1 MKLIYWNMTDLLKY
15 SVTRLGVIFLIL
27 FLAGCRTNES
37 KWVKNVSSGSALGTS
52 YNITYLA
59 TTELNF
65 EQEIDSLFQVLNQS
79 MSTYIPTSDI
89 SRINAGDSTIVVD
102 GMFREVFELS
112 GKVFEATDGY
122 FDPTVGVLVNAWGFG
137 PGTELEMD
145 SIKVDSLL
153 DYVGF
158 NKVAINSDNTIK
170 KADPAI
176 YFDFN
181 AIAKGY
187 AVDRLAVLLRNKGIT
202 DFLIEVGGELVAQGE
217 NRLKDKKWV
226 VAIDDPMMEESRTY
240 KRTLY
245 MKDIAMASSGNYRKF
260 KIDPETGAKYVHTID
275 PKTGYTKSSNI
286 LATSVMAKDCA
297 TADAFA
303 TSFMAMDLEKT
314 KTILAQHKELEGY
327 IIYLDPEG
335 NVLEYMTN
343 GFKENVLE

>member
-1 MKLIYWNMTDLLKY
+1 M
-15 SVTRLGVIFLIL
+15 VICFIIVCM
-27 FLAGCRTNES
+27 GCGS
-37 KWVKNVSSGSALGTS
+37 KEAKWIKNLNSGSALGTS

-59 TTELNF
+59 KQELNF
-65 EQEIDSLFQVLNQS
+65 QREIDSLFKVMNQS

-89 SRINAGDSTIVVD
+89 SRINGGDSTIVVD
-102 GMFREVFELS
+102 QMFKEVFELS
-112 GKVFEATDGY
+112 AKVFKATDGY

-137 PGTELEMD
+137 PGTALEMD
-145 SIKVDSLL
+145 SVKVDSLL

-158 NKVAINSDNTIK
+158 NKVAINTDNKIK
-170 KADPAI
+170 KENAAI

-217 NRLKDKKWV
+217 NRIKKKRWV

-260 KIDPETGAKYVHTID
+260 KIDPVTGAKYVHTID
-275 PKTGYTKSSNI
+275 PKTGFTKNSSI
-286 LATSVMAKDCA
+286 LAASVMANDCA

-303 TSFMAMDLEKT
+303 TAFMAMDLEKT
-314 KTILAQHKELEGY
+314 KRILAQQNELEGY

-335 NVLEYMTN
+335 NVLEFMTN
-343 GFKENVLE
+343 GFQENILE

>member
-1 MKLIYWNMTDLLKY
+1 MRFGLF
-15 SVTRLGVIFLIL
+15 FLIL
-27 FLAGCRTNES
+27 VFAGCRTNES
-37 KWVKNVSSGSALGTS
+37 KWVKNISSGSALGTS

-59 TTELNF
+59 TSELSF
-65 EQEIDSLFQVLNQS
+65 EQEIDSLFLALNRS

-102 GMFREVFELS
+102 AMFREVFKLS

-137 PGTELEMD
+137 PGNELEMD
-145 SIKVDSLL
+145 SVKVDSLL

-158 NKVAINSDNTIK
+158 NKVAINSENKIK

-187 AVDRLAVLLRNKGIT
+187 AVDRLAVLLRNKGIA

-217 NRLKDKKWV
+217 NRVKGKKWV
-226 VAIDDPMMEESRTY
+226 VAIDDPLMEEGRAY

-260 KIDPETGAKYVHTID
+260 KIDPETGTKYVHTID
-275 PKTGYTKSSNI
+275 PKTGYTRNSNI
-286 LATSVMAKDCA
+286 LATSVMAQDCA

-303 TSFMAMDLEKT
+303 TAFMAMDLERT
-314 KTILAQHKELEGY
+314 KAVLAKHKELEGY

-343 GFKENVLE
+343 GFKENVLD

>member
-1 MKLIYWNMTDLLKY
+1 MKDLLKY
-15 SVTRLGVIFLIL
+15 SGMRLVGICLIL
-27 FLAGCRTNES
+27 IFAGCGNSES
-37 KWVKNVSSGSALGTS
+37 KWVKNISSGSALGTS

-59 TTELNF
+59 TSELSF
-65 EQEIDSLFQVLNQS
+65 ETEIDSLFQVLNQS

-102 GMFREVFELS
+102 DMFREVFELS
-112 GKVFEATDGY
+112 GKIFEATEGY

-137 PGTELEMD
+137 PGKELEMD

-158 NKVAINSDNTIK
+158 NKVAIKADNRIK
-170 KADPAI
+170 KSDPAI

-187 AVDRLAVLLRNKGIT
+187 AVDQLAVLLRNKGIT
-202 DFLIEVGGELVAQGE
+202 DFLIEVGGELVAQGA
-217 NRLKDKKWV
+217 NRIKEKRWV

-275 PKTGYTKSSNI
+275 PKTGFTRNSNI
-286 LATSVMAKDCA
+286 LAASVLASNCA

-303 TSFMAMDLEKT
+303 TAFMAMDLEKT
-314 KTILAQHKELEGY
+314 KTILAQHKELDGY

>member
-1 MKLIYWNMTDLLKY
+1 MTDLLKF
-15 SVTRLGVIFLIL
+15 SIRIGVVLLIL
-27 FLAGCRTNES
+27 AVASCKTHEAKLI
-37 KWVKNVSSGSALGTS
+37 KNVSSGSALGTT

-59 TTELNF
+59 KQELNF
-65 EQEIDSLFQVLNQS
+65 QREIDSLFQELNRS

-89 SRINAGDSTIVVD
+89 TRINRGDSTIVVD
-102 GMFREVFELS
+102 QMFREVFELS
-112 GKVFEATDGY
+112 GKVFDATDGY

-137 PGTELEMD
+137 PGTELQMD
-145 SIKVDSLL
+145 NMKVDSLL

-158 NKVAINSDNTIK
+158 NKVSINSNNKVK
-170 KADPAI
+170 KENPAI

-187 AVDRLAVLLRNKGIT
+187 AVDRLAVLLKNKGLT

-217 NRLKDKKWV
+217 NRIKEKRWV

-245 MKDIAMASSGNYRKF
+245 MKDVAMASSGNYRKF
-260 KIDPETGAKYVHTID
+260 KIDPETGIKYVHTID
-275 PKTGYTKSSNI
+275 PKTGYTKNSNI
-286 LATSVMAKDCA
+286 LAASVLANDCA

-303 TSFMAMDLEKT
+303 TSFMAMDLEKS
-314 KTILAQHKELEGY
+314 KAILAQHKELEGY
-327 IIYLDPEG
+327 IIYLDAEG

-343 GFKENVLE
+343 GFKENVRE

>member
-1 MKLIYWNMTDLLKY
+1 MDLLKY
-15 SVTRLGVIFLIL
+15 RGIRLGLFFLIL
-27 FLAGCRTNES
+27 VCAGCRTNES
-37 KWVKNVSSGSALGTS
+37 KWVKNISSGSALGTS

-59 TTELNF
+59 KSELNLDR
-65 EQEIDSLFQVLNQS
+65 EIDSLFQGLNQS
-79 MSTYIPTSDI
+79 MSTYMPTSDI

-102 GMFREVFELS
+102 AMFREVFELS
-112 GKVFEATDGY
+112 GKVFKATDGY
-122 FDPTVGVLVNAWGFG
+122 FDPTVGALVNAWGFG

-158 NKVAINSDNTIK
+158 NKVAINPGNRIK
-170 KADPAI
+170 KDDPAI

-217 NRLKDKKWV
+217 NRLKEKKWV

-260 KIDPETGAKYVHTID
+260 KIDPETGAKFVHTID
-275 PKTGYTKSSNI
+275 PKTGYTKNSNI
-286 LATSVMAKDCA
+286 LATSVMANDCA

-314 KTILAQHKELEGY
+314 KAILAEHKELEGY

-335 NVLEYMTN
+335 SVLEYMTN
-343 GFKENVLE
+343 GFKENILE

>member
-1 MKLIYWNMTDLLKY
+1 MTDLLKY
-15 SVTRLGVIFLIL
+15 SGMRLGLVFFIL
-27 FLAGCRTNES
+27 VFTGCRTNES
-37 KWVKNVSSGSALGTS
+37 KWVKNISSGSALGTT

-59 TTELNF
+59 TSELNF
-65 EQEIDSLFQVLNQS
+65 EREIDSLFQVLNQS

-102 GMFREVFELS
+102 RMFREVFELS
-112 GKVFEATDGY
+112 GKVYEATDGY

-158 NKVAINSDNTIK
+158 NKVAINSDNRIK

-217 NRLKDKKWV
+217 NRLKEKKWV

-240 KRTLY
+240 KRTLF

-260 KIDPETGAKYVHTID
+260 KIDPETGNRYVHTID
-275 PKTGYTKSSNI
+275 PITGYTKNSNI
-286 LATSVMAKDCA
+286 LATSVMAQDCA

-314 KTILAQHKELEGY
+314 KTILAQHAALEGY

-335 NVLEYMTN
+335 NVMEYMTN
-343 GFKENVLE
+343 GFKENVIE

>member
-1 MKLIYWNMTDLLKY
+1 MMDLLKY
-15 SVTRLGVIFLIL
+15 SGIRLGLIFLIL
-27 FLAGCRTNES
+27 FLAGCGTNES

-59 TTELNF
+59 TMELNF
-65 EQEIDSLFQVLNQS
+65 ESEIDSLFQVLNQS

-89 SRINAGDSTIVVD
+89 SKINAGDSTIVVD

-112 GKVFEATDGY
+112 GKIFEATDGY

-137 PGTELEMD
+137 PGTELKMD

-158 NKVAINSDNTIK
+158 NKVAINSDNKIK

-187 AVDRLAVLLRNKGIT
+187 AVDRLAVLLRDKGIT

-217 NRLKDKKWV
+217 NRIKEKRWV

-245 MKDIAMASSGNYRKF
+245 MKDIAMASSGNYRKY
-260 KIDPETGAKYVHTID
+260 KIDAETGAKYVHTID
-275 PKTGYTKSSNI
+275 PKTGYTRNSNI
-286 LATSVMAKDCA
+286 LAASVMANDCA

-303 TSFMAMDLEKT
+303 TSFMAMDLAKT
-314 KTILAQHKELEGY
+314 KTILAEHKELEGY

-335 NVLEYMTN
+335 NVLEYMTD
-343 GFKENVLE
+343 GFKENILE

>member
-1 MKLIYWNMTDLLKY
+1 M
-15 SVTRLGVIFLIL
+15 RLGLVFFIL
-27 FLAGCRTNES
+27 VFTGCRTNES
-37 KWVKNVSSGSALGTS
+37 KWVKNISSGSALGTT

-59 TTELNF
+59 TSELNF
-65 EQEIDSLFQVLNQS
+65 EREIDSLFQVLNQS

-158 NKVAINSDNTIK
+158 NKVAINSDNRIK

-187 AVDRLAVLLRNKGIT
+187 AVDRLAVLLRNKGIS

-260 KIDPETGAKYVHTID
+260 KIDPETRARYVHTID
-275 PKTGYTKSSNI
+275 PKTGYTKNSNI
-286 LATSVMAKDCA
+286 LATSVMAQDCA

-314 KTILAQHKELEGY
+314 KTILAQHPALEGY

-343 GFKENVLE
+343 GFKENILK

>member
-1 MKLIYWNMTDLLKY
+1 MCWNMMDLSKY
-15 SVTRLGVIFLIL
+15 NGFRIALFFLIL
-27 FLAGCRTNES
+27 LGAGCGSSET

-52 YNITYLA
+52 YNITYLSKS
-59 TTELNF
+59 ELNF
-65 EQEIDSLFQVLNQS
+65 EREIDSLFQVLNQS

-102 GMFREVFELS
+102 AMFREVFELS
-112 GKVFEATDGY
+112 AKVFEATDGY

-137 PGTELEMD
+137 PGAELKMD
-145 SIKVDSLL
+145 STKVDSLL

-158 NKVAINSDNTIK
+158 NKVSINLDRRIK

-187 AVDRLAVLLRNKGIT
+187 AVDRLAVLLRNKGIAH
-202 DFLIEVGGELVAQGE
+202 FLVEVGGELVAQGE
-217 NRLKDKKWV
+217 NRIKGKRWV

-275 PKTGYTKSSNI
+275 PKTGYTKNSNI
-286 LATSVMAKDCA
+286 LAASVMANDCA

-335 NVLEYMTN
+335 KVLEYMTN
-343 GFKENVLE
+343 GFKENILE

>member
-1 MKLIYWNMTDLLKY
+1 MTDLLKY
-15 SVTRLGVIFLIL
+15 SFLRIAVIFFIL
-27 FLAGCRTNES
+27 VCSGCGTMETQ
-37 KWVKNVSSGSALGTS
+37 WVKNVNSGSALGTS
-52 YNITYLA
+52 YHITYLA
-59 TTELNF
+59 KEELNF
-65 EQEIDSLFQVLNQS
+65 QREIDSLFQVFNQS

-89 SRINAGDSTIVVD
+89 SRINSGDSSVVVD
-102 GMFREVFELS
+102 QMFREVFELS
-112 GKVFEATDGY
+112 GKVFEATEGY

-137 PGTELEMD
+137 PGTALEMD

-158 NKVAINSDNTIK
+158 KKVAINPDNKIK
-170 KADPAI
+170 KSNPAI

-187 AVDRLAVLLRNKGIT
+187 SVDRLAVLLKQKGIT
-202 DFLIEVGGELVAQGE
+202 DFLIEVGGELVAVGE
-217 NRLKDKKWV
+217 NRVKEKRWV

-275 PKTGYTKSSNI
+275 PKTGYTKNSNI

-303 TSFMAMDLEKT
+303 TAFMAMDLEKT
-314 KTILAQHKELEGY
+314 KQILAQHKELEGY

-335 NVLEYMTN
+335 NVLEYMTK
-343 GFKENVLE
+343 GFQENVLE

>member
-15 SVTRLGVIFLIL
+15 SVIRLGVIFLIL
-27 FLAGCRTNES
+27 FLVGCKTNES

-59 TTELNF
+59 NTELNF
-65 EQEIDSLFQVLNQS
+65 EKEIDSLFQVLNQS

-89 SRINAGDSTIVVD
+89 SRINSGDSTIVVD

-112 GKVFEATDGY
+112 DKVFEATDGY

-158 NKVAINSDNTIK
+158 NKVAISSDNTIK

-314 KTILAQHKELEGY
+314 KRILAQHKEMEGY

-335 NVLEYMTN
+335 NVLEYMTD

>member
-1 MKLIYWNMTDLLKY
+1 M
-15 SVTRLGVIFLIL
+15 RLVVICLIL
-27 FLAGCRTNES
+27 IFAGCRNSES
-37 KWVKNVSSGSALGTS
+37 KWVKNISSGSALGTS

-59 TTELNF
+59 TSELNF
-65 EQEIDSLFQVLNQS
+65 EREIDSLFQVLNQS

-89 SRINAGDSTIVVD
+89 SRINRGDSTIVVD
-102 GMFREVFELS
+102 QMFREVFELS
-112 GKVFEATDGY
+112 GRVFDATDGY

-137 PGTELEMD
+137 PGTELQMD
-145 SIKVDSLL
+145 SMKVDSLL

-158 NKVAINSDNTIK
+158 NKVSIKANGEIK
-170 KADPAI
+170 KENPAI

-187 AVDRLAVLLRNKGIT
+187 AVDRLAVLLKNKGLT

-217 NRLKDKKWV
+217 NRIKEKRWV

-245 MKDIAMASSGNYRKF
+245 MKDVAMASSGNYRKF

-275 PKTGYTKSSNI
+275 PKTGYTKNSNI
-286 LATSVMAKDCA
+286 LAVSVMANDCA

-303 TSFMAMDLEKT
+303 TSFMAMDLEKS
-314 KTILAQHKELEGY
+314 KAILSQHKELEGY

-343 GFKENVLE
+343 GFKENVRG

>member
-1 MKLIYWNMTDLLKY
+1 MCWNMMDLSKY
-15 SVTRLGVIFLIL
+15 NGFRIALFFLIL
-27 FLAGCRTNES
+27 LGAGCGSSET

-52 YNITYLA
+52 YNITYLSKS
-59 TTELNF
+59 ELNF
-65 EQEIDSLFQVLNQS
+65 EREIDSLFQVLNQS

-102 GMFREVFELS
+102 AMFREVFELS
-112 GKVFEATDGY
+112 AKVFEATDGY

-137 PGTELEMD
+137 PGTELKMD
-145 SIKVDSLL
+145 STKVDSLL

-158 NKVAINSDNTIK
+158 NKVSINLDHRIK

-187 AVDRLAVLLRNKGIT
+187 AVDRLAVLLRNKGIAH
-202 DFLIEVGGELVAQGE
+202 FLVEVGGELVAQGE
-217 NRLKDKKWV
+217 NRIKGKRWV

-275 PKTGYTKSSNI
+275 PKTGYTKNSNI
-286 LATSVMAKDCA
+286 LAASVMANDCA

-335 NVLEYMTN
+335 KVLEYMTN
-343 GFKENVLE
+343 GFKENILE

>member
-1 MKLIYWNMTDLLKY
+1 MTDLLKY

-158 NKVAINSDNTIK
+158 NKVAINYDSTIK

>member
-1 MKLIYWNMTDLLKY
+1 MDLLKY
-15 SVTRLGVIFLIL
+15 SNIRLGLFFLIL
-27 FLAGCRTNES
+27 VFTGCRTNES
-37 KWVKNVSSGSALGTS
+37 NWVKNISSGSALGTT
-52 YNITYLA
+52 YHITYLA
-59 TTELNF
+59 GKELNF
-65 EQEIDSLFQVLNQS
+65 EKDIDSLFQVLNQS

-102 GMFREVFELS
+102 RMFREVFELS
-112 GKVFEATDGY
+112 GKVYEATNGY

-137 PGTELEMD
+137 PGTELKMD

-158 NKVAINSDNTIK
+158 NKVAINSENKIK

-217 NRLKDKKWV
+217 NRIKEKRWV

-245 MKDIAMASSGNYRKF
+245 MKDVAMASSGNYRKF

-286 LATSVMAKDCA
+286 LAASVLASNCA

-314 KTILAQHKELEGY
+314 KTILAKHKELEGY

-343 GFKENVLE
+343 GFKENILD

>member
-1 MKLIYWNMTDLLKY
+1 MTDLLKY

-65 EQEIDSLFQVLNQS
+65 EQEIDSLFQDLNQS

-102 GMFREVFELS
+102 AMFREVFELS
-112 GKVFEATDGY
+112 GKVFKATDGY

-158 NKVAINSDNTIK
+158 NKVAINSDNRIK
-170 KADPAI
+170 KQDPAI

-217 NRLKDKKWV
+217 NRLKEKKWV

-275 PKTGYTKSSNI
+275 PKTGYTKNSNI
-286 LATSVMAKDCA
+286 LATSVMANDCA

-314 KTILAQHKELEGY
+314 KSILAQHKELEGY
-327 IIYLDPEG
+327 IIYLDSEG

-343 GFKENVLE
+343 GFKENILE

>member
-158 NKVAINSDNTIK
+158 NKVAINYDSTIK